1 MGGVRADEREKEG
14 TRCHVQKKTRG
25 IFKYLKEVGLP
36 GRRERVWSEKT
47 QPLFGSIL
55 NMVHD
60 LC

>member
-1 MGGVRADEREKEG
+1 MRGKKKEQG
-14 TRCHVQKKTRG
+14 ATSRRKHVV
-25 IFKYLKEVGLP
+25 YSNNLKEVGLP